1 MHQFAV
7 AIPSLQQTHYQA
19 MHDSGR
25 YSYGYAY
32 PDQVHVE
39 SRSDDGTVSGSYYY
53 TDPDGKQN
61 QVPNSNID
69 FHWHLFNEMHSCR
82 VLSAK

>member
-69 FHWHLFNEMHSCR
+69 FH
-82 VLSAK
+82 